1 MRHWNHG
8 SVYSLAEAECYNQK
22 LNRGTRICHFG
33 WAIIAFGCC
42 LLLFLLF
49 FFLTQILFLCTYEL
63 LVISCS
69 RWIGSQT
76 QFPCLFFTTTPQSA
90 LIQLNPYVYSVG
102 KLLVLISLC
111 SGRTSQHQLL
121 TAGSLCRLRGR
132 GRSWLQPPTWFLL
145 RLWFI
150 QRECT
155 QYSKEFWLCVIF
167 LIQVAAYLYT
177 VMCSWMQLVFSLLM
191 KGIKIN
197 AVC

>member
-1 MRHWNHG
+1 MGNNCFWM
-8 SVYSLAEAECYNQK
+8 
-22 LNRGTRICHFG
+22 
-33 WAIIAFGCC
+33 
-42 LLLFLLF
+42 LFTLVSF
-49 FFLTQILFLCTYEL
+49 VFFLTQILFLCTHEL

-76 QFPCLFFTTTPQSA
+76 QFLCLFFTTTPQSA

-102 KLLVLISLC
+102 KLLVLISRC

-150 QRECT
+150 QWECT

-167 LIQVAAYLYT
+167 FNSSCCLFIYCDVFLDAAYI
-177 VMCSWMQLVFSLLM
+177 VSLNEGY
-191 KGIKIN
+191 KN
-197 AVC
+197 